1 MTCSDEELVKRHLE
15 GDEQSFNQ
23 LVERYTGRLYNLAY
37 RILLNQGEA
46 EDIVQET
53 FLHVYQ
59 ALPHSQIDRP
69 FRPWVT
75 TITLNACRSA
85 LRKKRPL
92 TFAEIA
98 PEEDE
103 AETFVENIP
112 AENES
117 PAEVMEGEELEMEL
131 QQAVSSLPEE
141 ERMILTLRYNEDL
154 SYEQIGEL
162 LHIPVPTVGTHLY
175 RAKRHLYAVLV
186 ANQEKDPWMSI

>member
-37 RILLNQGEA
+37 RILLDQGEA

-59 ALPHSQIDRP
+59 ALPFSQIDRP

-75 TITLNACRSA
+75 TIALNACRSL

-92 TFAEIA
+92 VFADMVPA
-98 PEEDE
+98 GDDEEEAFVESIPAE
-103 AETFVENIP
+103 AET
-112 AENES
+112 
-117 PAEVMEGEELEMEL
+117 PAEVMEAEELEVAL
-131 QQAVSSLPEE
+131 RQAVSTLPEE
-141 ERMILTLRYNEDL
+141 DRMILTLRYNEDL

-162 LHIPVPTVGTHLY
+162 LHIPTQTVGTHLY
-175 RAKRHLYAVLV
+175 RAKRRLYTAMVT
-186 ANQEKDPWMSI
+186 NQEAG